1 MITGYYVIKDG
12 DVEIARTPNLVTDI
26 GKRHILN
33 YLADKIANRS
43 RYIGIGIGSTA
54 ASASDKK
61 LQFEINKYFVFNNSI
76 DYTNNT
82 IVMKAELP
90 MQLAAT
96 ISEVGLFPGSSGQNA
111 FDSKTITLFN
121 NDVVWS
127 AGSYVENSSNS
138 KINNTSFQIQATGG
152 GTVTA
157 KSSNLTFDLNGY
169 STADSMS
176 IAFYQGDTNLQYI
189 DLIMYKTDS
198 DYYYYRINGGSAGHR
213 IVEIPMSDIVSN
225 AVGSP
230 NASISKFGLAVKANT
245 GTSTTVDFDGLR
257 INDNDTNVLDHGIIS
272 RAVLGTPIT
281 KEFGR
286 VLDIE
291 YRLVVS

>member
-1 MITGYYVIKDG
+1 MITGYYVISENGK
-12 DVEIARTPNLVTDI
+12 EISRTPNLVTNI

-54 ASASDKK
+54 ANVDDTR
-61 LQFEINKYFVFNNSI
+61 LEFEINKYKVFNNTI
-76 DYTNNT
+76 DYSTNT

-96 ISEVGLFPGSSGQNA
+96 ISEVGLFPGSSGQNS

-121 NDVVWS
+121 NDVLWS
-127 AGSYVENSSNS
+127 NGSYVENSSNS
-138 KINNTSFQIQATGG
+138 KINNTSFQIQATSG

-157 KSSNLTFDLNGY
+157 KSSNLTFDLTGY
-169 STADSMS
+169 STSDSIS
-176 IAFYQGDTNLQYI
+176 IAFYQNDTNLQYI

-198 DYYYYRINGGSAGHR
+198 DYYYYRINGTSVGHK
-213 IVEIPMSDIVSN
+213 IVEIPMASIVQN

-230 NASISKFGLAVKANT
+230 NASIAKFGLSVKANT

-257 INDNDTNVLDHGIIS
+257 VNDNDTNVIDSGIIS
-272 RAVLGTPIT
+272 RAVLSTPIT

-286 VLDIE
+286 ILDIE

>member
-1 MITGYYVIKDG
+1 MISGYYVIKDG
-12 DVEIARTPNLVTDI
+12 DKELCRTQNLVTNI

-54 ASASDKK
+54 ASENDKK
-61 LQFEINKYFVFNNSI
+61 LEFEINKYFVFNNSI

-82 IVMKAELP
+82 IIMKAELP

-96 ISEVGLFPGSSGQNA
+96 ISEVGLFPGSNGQNA

-121 NDVVWS
+121 NDVIWS
-127 AGSYVENSSNS
+127 AGSYVENSANS
-138 KINNTSFQIQATGG
+138 KINNTSFQIQATAG

-157 KSSNLTFDLNGY
+157 KSSNLTFDLTGY
-169 STADSMS
+169 STADSLS
-176 IAFYQGDTNLQYI
+176 LAFYQGDINLQYI
-189 DLIMYKTDS
+189 DLILYKTDL
-198 DYYYYRINGGSAGHR
+198 DYYYYRINGSSIGHR
-213 IVEIPMSDIVSN
+213 IVEIPMTSIISN

-257 INDNDTNVLDHGIIS
+257 VNDNDTNVLDHGIIS